1 MEDET
6 LFEIAKRW
14 SYDLGILSGQACA
27 HWHEQDL
34 FGGRYTGD
42 TRKAAQSVIDAM
54 DNGEFPFE
62 GLPNLSGEYAD
73 GPTPKSVFSD
83 ILYKM
88 RIEEDSEQ
96 AAELDAYLDD
106 LCESW
111 ESGVM
116 DGYSEELYKL
126 ATEAAA

>member
-1 MEDET
+1 MEDT
-6 LFEIAKRW
+6 LIDIASRVA
-14 SYDLGILSGQACA
+14 YDLGVKSGKSCA
-27 HWHEQDL
+27 NWHEQDL

-54 DNGEFPFE
+54 DNGEFPFD

-96 AAELDAYLDD
+96 AAELDEFLDD

-116 DGYSEELYKL
+116 DGYSGELYRL